1 MSSTEE
7 VPQSHGGSLGGQME
21 PMMSEELYLLLLGW
35 GGHCPELGAR
45 SMNLDHM
52 LGRIFCVSHS
62 DIYGKFKV
70 P

>member
-1 MSSTEE
+1 
-7 VPQSHGGSLGGQME
+7 ME

-35 GGHCPELGAR
+35 VGHCPELGAR
-45 SMNLDHM
+45 SMKLDHM